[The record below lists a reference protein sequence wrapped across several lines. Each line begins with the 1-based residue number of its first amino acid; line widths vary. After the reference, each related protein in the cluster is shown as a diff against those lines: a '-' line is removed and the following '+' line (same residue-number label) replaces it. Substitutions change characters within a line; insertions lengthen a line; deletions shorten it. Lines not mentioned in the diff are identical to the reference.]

1 MKLTLTQKEM
11 ALLFEVAQ
19 IGCEGC
25 GMWLTGLADDN
36 YSWFKGSEIM
46 DRLNWSKERVGG
58 VMASLTDKG
67 VVGTDDTMAGV
78 GKMSY
83 LNFDAKS
90 EKNDNGE
97 WVVIE
102 GNDLYNVFEEWEKDY
117 PEYCDN
123 PFKEEASKS
132 KIKSENKKI
141 IFGSLKDHKAG
152 VADYVGEILGYAT
165 LEDEAIWA
173 ACKENGVNP
182 PRLTKEYLIDKLNLI
197 NGLAEKALE
206 MLGTMEGGE
215 KIC

>member
-36 YSWFKGSEIM
+36 YSWFKGTEIM

-83 LNFDAKS
+83 LNIDAKS

-102 GNDLYNVFEEWEKDY
+102 GNDLYDVFKEWEKDY

-132 KIKSENKKI
+132 NTVTLTGNFVEIPTDEDDANLI
-141 IFGSLKDHKAG
+141 AAAPEMLQLLKDILVEVRPEISRVNELHDQTIFNPVATETIDMAKDLIAKA
-152 VADYVGEILGYAT
+152 
-165 LEDEAIWA
+165 
-173 ACKENGVNP
+173 
-182 PRLTKEYLIDKLNLI
+182 
-197 NGLAEKALE
+197 
-206 MLGTMEGGE
+206 EG
-215 KIC
+215 K

>member
-36 YSWFKGSEIM
+36 YSWFKGPEIM

-83 LNFDAKS
+83 LNIDAKS

-132 KIKSENKKI
+132 NTVTLTGN
-141 IFGSLKDHKAG
+141 F
-152 VADYVGEILGYAT
+152 VEIPT
-165 LEDEAIWA
+165 DEDE
-173 ACKENGVNP
+173 
-182 PRLTKEYLIDKLNLI
+182 
-197 NGLAEKALE
+197 
-206 MLGTMEGGE
+206 MLDG
-215 KIC
+215 

>member
-67 VVGTDDTMAGV
+67 VVGSDYQIEGIN
-78 GKMSY
+78 KISY
-83 LNFDAKS
+83 LNIDAKS

-117 PEYCDN
+117 PKYCDN
-123 PFKEEASKS
+123 PFKEEASKPKPIRLS
-132 KIKSENKKI
+132 GNFVEATTDESEMMDEDDASLIATAPEMLKVLKEYVKSEQSHDVAYYQEMKAAVKNKEWKKSSQVLYMAMDVI
-141 IFGSLKDHKAG
+141 AKA
-152 VADYVGEILGYAT
+152 
-165 LEDEAIWA
+165 
-173 ACKENGVNP
+173 
-182 PRLTKEYLIDKLNLI
+182 
-197 NGLAEKALE
+197 
-206 MLGTMEGGE
+206 EG
-215 KIC
+215 K

>member
-19 IGCEGC
+19 ISYEGC
-25 GMWLTGLADDN
+25 GQWLTTLVDDN

-67 VVGTDDTMAGV
+67 VVGSDYQIEGIN
-78 GKMSY
+78 KISY
-83 LNFDAKS
+83 LNIDAS
-90 EKNDNGE
+90 HEQDQNGE

-102 GNDLYNVFEEWEKDY
+102 GNDLYDVFKEWEKDY

-132 KIKSENKKI
+132 NTVTLTGNFVEIPTDEDDANLI
-141 IFGSLKDHKAG
+141 AAAPEMLQLLKDILVEVRPEISRVNELHDQTIFNP
-152 VADYVGEILGYAT
+152 VATETIDMAK
-165 LEDEAIWA
+165 D
-173 ACKENGVNP
+173 
-182 PRLTKEYLIDKLNLI
+182 LIAR
-197 NGLAEKALE
+197 AEGK
-206 MLGTMEGGE
+206 
-215 KIC
+215 

>member
-19 IGCEGC
+19 ISYEGC
-25 GMWLTGLADDN
+25 GQWLTTLVDDN

-67 VVGTDDTMAGV
+67 VVGSDYQIEGIN
-78 GKMSY
+78 KISY
-83 LNFDAKS
+83 LNIDAS
-90 EKNDNGE
+90 HEQDQNGE

-102 GNDLYNVFEEWEKDY
+102 GNDLYDVFKEWEKDY

-132 KIKSENKKI
+132 NTVTLTGN
-141 IFGSLKDHKAG
+141 F
-152 VADYVGEILGYAT
+152 VEILT
-165 LEDEAIWA
+165 DEDE
-173 ACKENGVNP
+173 
-182 PRLTKEYLIDKLNLI
+182 
-197 NGLAEKALE
+197 
-206 MLGTMEGGE
+206 MLDG
-215 KIC
+215 